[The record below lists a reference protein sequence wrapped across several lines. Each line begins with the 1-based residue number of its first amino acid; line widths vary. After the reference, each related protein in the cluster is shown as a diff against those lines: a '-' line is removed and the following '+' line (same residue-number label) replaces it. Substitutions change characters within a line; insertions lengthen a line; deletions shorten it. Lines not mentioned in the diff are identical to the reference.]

1 MNFRQAQVVSSHVS
15 ADPLV
20 RVVQSKTAS
29 MRKQSTKL
37 LSVLASCAMVLATVG
52 TAHAAF
58 PGRNG
63 LIAFQSRTGAGLQI
77 FTVRPNGRDLG
88 QLTFLSGDALAADWS
103 PDGRKIVFEHDAP
116 GECANVA
123 IMNADGSGLIEFPDP
138 TVCQGD
144 PSFTPDGSR
153 IVFDRFDPATNE
165 EAHWSMDL
173 NGNDR
178 HRIGTC
184 CADPTVSPNGKRL
197 SFVSFNGQPTGAALF
212 TSNLDGTNLFQV
224 TPFEFDVA
232 IKQDWSPDGK
242 HLVFTQ
248 YGDEPIPGVSPN
260 IATIRPDGTHL
271 RLLTHYQ
278 GQDSAAFAG
287 SYSPDGRW
295 IVFRLEDHGLFGL
308 FKMHPDGTH
317 VTAILPLSSFRPSFI
332 DWGARPSDESD
343 EDDEGR

>member
-1 MNFRQAQVVSSHVS
+1 MKSKVSSRVF
-15 ADPLV
+15 V
-20 RVVQSKTAS
+20 RFVQEQATSIRNHSKKSLGAF
-29 MRKQSTKL
+29 
-37 LSVLASCAMVLATVG
+37 ASCIVVLATVG

-63 LIAFQSRTGAGLQI
+63 LIAFQSLTGAGLQI
-77 FTVRPNGRDLG
+77 FTVRPNGRDLR
-88 QLTFLSGDALAADWS
+88 QLTFLSGNALSADWS
-103 PDGRKIVFEHDAP
+103 PDGRLIVFEHDAP

-153 IVFDRFDPATNE
+153 IVFDRFDPATND

-173 NGNDR
+173 KGNDR

-184 CADPTVSPNGKRL
+184 CFDPNVSPSGKRL
-197 SFVSFNGQPTGAALF
+197 SFVASNGQPTGFALLI
-212 TSNLDGTNLFQV
+212 SKVNGSNLFQV

-232 IKQDWSPDGK
+232 VKQDWSPDGK
-242 HLVFTQ
+242 HLVFTMH
-248 YGDEPIPGVSPN
+248 GAEPDGLSPN

-278 GQDSAAFAG
+278 GQDLAAFAG

-308 FKMHPDGTH
+308 IKMHPDGTH
-317 VTAILPLSSFRPSFI
+317 VRTILPLSSFRPSFI
-332 DWGARPSDESD
+332 DWGARPSEEDDD
-343 EDDEGR
+343 EDEDRE

>member
-1 MNFRQAQVVSSHVS
+1 
-15 ADPLV
+15 
-20 RVVQSKTAS
+20 
-29 MRKQSTKL
+29 
-37 LSVLASCAMVLATVG
+37 MVLATLG

-63 LIAFQSRTGAGLQI
+63 LIAFHSQTGAGFQI
-77 FTVRPNGRDLG
+77 FTVRPNGRDLR
-88 QLTFLSGDALAADWS
+88 QITFLSGNAIDADWS
-103 PDGRKIVFEHDAP
+103 ADGRLIVFEHDAP

-138 TVCQGD
+138 TVCQLD

-153 IVFDRFDPATNE
+153 IVFDRFDPATND
-165 EAHWSMDL
+165 EALWSMDL

-178 HRIGTC
+178 QRIGHC
-184 CADPTVSPNGKRL
+184 CADPTVSPDGKRL
-197 SFVSFNGQPTGAALF
+197 SFVSGNGQPTGSALF
-212 TSNLDGTNLFQV
+212 TSNLEGGDLFQV

-242 HLVFTQ
+242 QLVFTID
-248 YGDEPIPGVSPN
+248 GDNPIPGVSAN
-260 IATIRPDGTHL
+260 IATIRPDGTRL

-278 GQDSAAFAG
+278 GGRDVQAFAG

-308 FKMHPDGTH
+308 FKMHPDGSG
-317 VTAILPLSSFRPSFI
+317 VTTILPLSSFITSFI
-332 DWGARPSDESD
+332 DWGSRPSESG
-343 EDDEGR
+343 DDDWDQ